1 MRFREPL
8 QALFSSRKS
17 QQTDGSSPDEILQ
30 GEFQR
35 LRGVDPETD
44 RQWLRLQ
51 QTLTQRPEIVAARPR
66 PIPRF
71 AVGVAVVALAA
82 VGAYLSFTLLSP
94 TPDIFTTGVG
104 EQIKVDLSDGSR
116 LTLNY
121 ATEVVVP
128 KLRQGEPRRVSL
140 EGEAYFRVERN
151 ETPFVISTR
160 YAQVEVV
167 GTEFN
172 LRAREGTL
180 EVAVVGGTVNVRVEK
195 DGKDSTLQLTRNQR
209 AVCPQNDF
217 PARVGDIPSEEYPG
231 WLYGKLFLDGTPLL
245 TACREIEMRFNITIR
260 LQHQRLGSEIIT
272 GILDAGNAESAVAAL
287 CELTGT
293 RYRQENREY
302 TMYSTQER

>member
-1 MRFREPL
+1 MRFRERL
-8 QALFSSRKS
+8 LALFSSRKS

-44 RQWLRLQ
+44 RQWLRLR

-82 VGAYLSFTLLSP
+82 VGVYLYFTLLSP

-160 YAQVEVV
+160 YAQVEGV

-272 GILDAGNAESAVAAL
+272 GILDAGNAESAVTAL